1 MKRKTGKFTLFPK
14 LEKLEVYL
22 LAADNPV
29 GKRQLRPI
37 FRRKRSKEVLTR
49 EQVTA
54 IKRGRRVLR
63 REMKERGLKRR
74 IDFETMATN
83 LGLYFD
89 RKGLLWPFFLWLIRD
104 NTALKILAMTTVLTT
119 LVTVMQPVIEYVT
132 QYVNRFV
139 NRYVTEYLDRDRF
152 TISISDEM
160 LKTGFELSE
169 TPDFE
174 NPQEI
179 LFAIPITK
187 VPCISI
193 ASIPYN
199 VDEIPNNTAQ
209 DFFTYTFYCRHINK
223 TAERD
228 AANWKDY
235 KTSYTWGLRIHA
247 EGLNTTTNPVNKD
260 PNSDAANGR
269 LQVSDAIW
277 VMVIQDGEVILCAK
291 EELGPKGEVILP
303 MLPTAETLETKR
315 VAFFDRSIDYI
326 NKGLKQIDPRL
337 NVDNMNKLET
347 IYKSQAQIDTIQ
359 KHIDYFFEVEHI
371 QNLLRLIL
379 RTDNWRDHYIEIPSS
394 VDEGRSFYQVKAD
407 KFHDTENK
415 IVAERTREAYPWV
428 TGHEEYHKYTVVI
441 WLEGDDP
448 QCKNALMD
456 GHIGLN
462 FQIKGVGEEYME
474 EIVMPTIPVQAEE

>member
-1 MKRKTGKFTLFPK
+1 LFPK
-14 LEKLEVYL
+14 LDRLEVYL
-22 LAADNPV
+22 LAADDPI

-63 REMKERGLKRR
+63 REMKEQGLKRR
-74 IDFETMATN
+74 IDFETTATN

-89 RKGLLWPFFLWLIRD
+89 RKGLWWPFYLWLIRD
-104 NTALKILAMTTVLTT
+104 HTALKILAITTVLTT
-119 LVTVMQPVIEYVT
+119 MVTVMQPVIEYITEYIT
-132 QYVNRFV
+132 QYINRYI
-139 NRYVTEYLDRDRF
+139 NRYVNQYLDRDRF
-152 TISISDEM
+152 TISLSDEM
-160 LKTGFELSE
+160 LTMGFELSE
-169 TPDFE
+169 TPDFQE
-174 NPQEI
+174 PQEV
-179 LFAIPITK
+179 LFAVPITQ

-209 DFFTYTFYCRHINK
+209 NFFTYTFYSRYINK

-228 AANWKDY
+228 SIENLSHYA
-235 KTSYTWGLRIHA
+235 TSYTWGLRIHT
-247 EGLNTTTNPVNKD
+247 EGLNTSTNPENTD
-260 PNSDAANGR
+260 QEALAASG
-269 LQVSDAIW
+269 LKVSDAIW
-277 VMVIQDGEVILCAK
+277 VMVVQDGEVILCAK
-291 EELGPKGEVILP
+291 EEIGADGEVTVP
-303 MLPTAETLETKR
+303 MLPTPETLQTKR

-326 NKGLKQIDPRL
+326 NQGLQKIDPRL
-337 NVDNMNKLET
+337 NVDNMNRLET
-347 IYKSQAQIDTIQ
+347 VFGTQAEIDTAMT
-359 KHIDYFFEVEHI
+359 HINKFFEVEGI

-379 RTDNWRDHYIEIPSS
+379 RTENWRDHYIEIPSAAE
-394 VDEGRSFYQVKAD
+394 EGRSYYQVKAD
-407 KFHDTENK
+407 PFHNTAENV
-415 IVAERTREAYPWV
+415 IAERTRTGILPWIS
-428 TGHEEYHKYTVVI
+428 GKHEEYHKYTVVI